1 MNKNLHNKTA
11 DKGWTAMRALLDK
24 EMPVEQKRRPIWWWL
39 VLLLIPLSIY
49 GALQFGGFA
58 EFGKNPDNGKAHQEM
73 AGTVQDAN
81 SPIIRSKSDNQTSI
95 NECVIS
101 RKSSVVGHQNPDGDL
116 SRPELNFESS
126 TKFETG
132 NDSPNIETIIAKK
145 AIPENLAMVET
156 EQSVAV
162 SNVEPLPVIPALID
176 TDNQIPAELITI
188 EAEPVQA
195 VESPKRVSEKKW
207 SLGATL
213 GASGEQFIK
222 TSGYSAGATAQ
233 WTGRHK
239 WGLRSGLHFRLFY
252 PANNTTETARLRSG
266 QYAAVAGSGYVLVDG
281 TGNELSNS
289 VTGYIPQGEIEL
301 PVTRMYIVELP
312 VLLSWKPARNFNLF
326 GGLGTDFI
334 LSVKTKNEGL
344 IGDSN
349 KLIANSIADV
359 RSLNSL
365 AINDIDR
372 WRFNIQTGLAFNVA
386 NSWELALMAKLPI
399 KKPLFESK
407 AEADALSSPD
417 PMDQTNAPQ
426 QKSQIS
432 CSISATYYFAG
443 SRK

>member
-1 MNKNLHNKTA
+1 
-11 DKGWTAMRALLDK
+11 MRALLDK

-195 VESPKRVSEKKW
+195 VESPKRVSEKNGLW
-207 SLGATL
+207 
-213 GASGEQFIK
+213 EQPLALPVSSFSK
-222 TSGYSAGATAQ
+222 
-233 WTGRHK
+233 
-239 WGLRSGLHFRLFY
+239 LRDIQQAPQHSGL
-252 PANNTTETARLRSG
+252 
-266 QYAAVAGSGYVLVDG
+266 AG
-281 TGNELSNS
+281 
-289 VTGYIPQGEIEL
+289 
-301 PVTRMYIVELP
+301 
-312 VLLSWKPARNFNLF
+312 
-326 GGLGTDFI
+326 
-334 LSVKTKNEGL
+334 
-344 IGDSN
+344 
-349 KLIANSIADV
+349 
-359 RSLNSL
+359 
-365 AINDIDR
+365 IN
-372 WRFNIQTGLAFNVA
+372 GA
-386 NSWELALMAKLPI
+386 
-399 KKPLFESK
+399 
-407 AEADALSSPD
+407 
-417 PMDQTNAPQ
+417 
-426 QKSQIS
+426 
-432 CSISATYYFAG
+432 
-443 SRK
+443 